1 MDKNMILVIG
11 IGNDFRRDDAAG
23 LITVQRLKGIVGNKV
38 LIQEQSGDGALLI
51 ESWKERE
58 RVVLIDAAQSGK
70 TPGTIHRFEADKFP
84 LPGKFLH
91 YSTHQLGV
99 NEAIELARTLKQLP
113 QQLIVFGIEGK
124 YFGPGRGLSPEVEQS
139 IPELIDQV
147 KSEIEK
153 QQITEKVSCR

>member
-1 MDKNMILVIG
+1 MDENIVMVIG
-11 IGNDFRRDDAAG
+11 IGNEFRRDDAAG
-23 LITVQRLKGIVGNKV
+23 LITVQRLRGIVGDKV
-38 LIQEQSGDGALLI
+38 FILEQNGDGALLI
-51 ESWKERE
+51 ESWKDRG

-70 TPGTIHRFEADKFP
+70 TPGTIHRLEADKFP
-84 LPGKFLH
+84 LPERFLR

-99 NEAIELARTLKQLP
+99 NEAIELARTIKQLP

-124 YFGPGRGLSPEVEQS
+124 CFGPGRGLSPEVAQS

-153 QQITEKVSCR
+153 

>member
-1 MDKNMILVIG
+1 MGENVILVIG
-11 IGNDFRRDDAAG
+11 IGNEFRRDDAAG
-23 LITVQRLKGIVGNKV
+23 IITVQRLRRIVGDEV
-38 LIQEQSGDGALLI
+38 LILEQSGDGALLI
-51 ESWKERE
+51 ESWKNRE

-70 TPGTIHRFEADKFP
+70 TPGTIHRLEANKFP
-84 LPGKFLH
+84 LPGKFLR

-99 NEAIELARTLKQLP
+99 NEAIELARALKQLP

-124 YFGPGRGLSPEVEQS
+124 YFGPGRGLSPEVAQS

-153 QQITEKVSCR
+153 

>member
-1 MDKNMILVIG
+1 MTLVIG

-23 LITVQRLKGIVGNKV
+23 LITVQHLKRIAGNKARY
-38 LIQEQSGDGALLI
+38 LEQSGDGTLLI
-51 ESWKERE
+51 EAWKDNE

-84 LPGKFLH
+84 LPGKFLR

-99 NEAIELARTLKQLP
+99 NEAIELARVLKQLP

-124 YFGPGRGLSPEVEQS
+124 YFGPGKGLSSEVAES
-139 IPELIDQV
+139 IPELVDLV
-147 KSEIEK
+147 KWEIEK
-153 QQITEKVSCR
+153 